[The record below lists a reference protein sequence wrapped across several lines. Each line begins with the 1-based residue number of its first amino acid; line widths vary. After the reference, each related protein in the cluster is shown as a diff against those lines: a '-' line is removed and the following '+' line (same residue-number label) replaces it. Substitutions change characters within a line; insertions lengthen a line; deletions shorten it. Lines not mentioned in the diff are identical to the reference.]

1 MFQNSL
7 LKFLYGFEL
16 CPYANVIYSLM
27 SINMLSYP
35 EHQLL
40 KHGKLMQEFMASDF
54 LKFKETKAR

>member
-1 MFQNSL
+1 MFQNSM

-16 CPYANVIYSLM
+16 CPYANVIYSLT

-40 KHGKLMQEFMASDF
+40 KHGKLMQEFMA
-54 LKFKETKAR
+54 K